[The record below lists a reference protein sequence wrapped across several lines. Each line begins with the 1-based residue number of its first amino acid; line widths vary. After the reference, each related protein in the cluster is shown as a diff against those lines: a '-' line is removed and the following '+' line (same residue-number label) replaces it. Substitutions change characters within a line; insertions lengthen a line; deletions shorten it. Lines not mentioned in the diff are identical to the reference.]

1 MKQFRKVL
9 TFSATVLL
17 LLVVMPGVMTAQ
29 MSKVKT
35 VWVILMENHNWTGNN
50 SGAKYGDPDI
60 KGSLLAPYANGQVAG
75 YSGTRRAVFQPA
87 GQPPQPTELSVAGSR
102 NQLWRSCRHPAGPT
116 PTEHAQAFGTTS

>member
-1 MKQFRKVL
+1 MKQCRKVL

-17 LLVVMPGVMTAQ
+17 LLVVMPAVMTAQ

-60 KGSLLAPYANGQVAG
+60 KGSLLAPYANGKLLDEAAHAEQ
-75 YSGTRRAVFQPA
+75 YYNLEECS
-87 GQPPQPTELSVAGSR
+87 ESR
-102 NQLWRSCRHPAGPT
+102 
-116 PTEHAQAFGTTS
+116 